1 MAPDLPSP
9 ARPKLSRKLVAWGR
23 RLRLPRGPWA
33 YILVALALAAA
44 SEILWLWHSWPVR
57 EILQTEHAASGASL

>member
-1 MAPDLPSP
+1 MAPDMPSQAP
-9 ARPKLSRKLVAWGR
+9 HRLSRRLVAWGR

-33 YILVALALAAA
+33 YLLVALALLAA

-57 EILQTEHAASGASL
+57 EILATDRVVIGALL